1 MVCPQCHQNAE
12 MVMEEVKR
20 ESDYGPSIW
29 AVVCSSCHAPLHFAF
44 DNDPSQA
51 VSMLAESFDNLSGN
65 IDEISKTLGKMMK
78 TVKSEIEP
86 SQTKKLPSTS

>member
-1 MVCPQCHQNAE
+1 

-20 ESDYGPSIW
+20 ETDYGPSIW

-51 VSMLAESFDNLSGN
+51 VCMLAESFDNLSGN
-65 IDEISKTLGKMMK
+65 VDEISRTLGKFAK
-78 TVKSEIEP
+78 HLKGGVESFGEAFIPNDKDFQSAT
-86 SQTKKLPSTS
+86 

>member
-1 MVCPQCHQNAE
+1 

-20 ESDYGPSIW
+20 EADYGPSIW

-51 VSMLAESFDNLSGN
+51 VCMLAESFDNLSGN
-65 IDEISKTLGKMMK
+65 IDDISRTLGKLMK
-78 TVKSEIEP
+78 TVKSEMAP
-86 SQTKKLPSTS
+86 PHAPKKLPSTS

>member
-1 MVCPQCHQNAE
+1 

-20 ESDYGPSIW
+20 DGDYGPSIW

-51 VSMLAESFDNLSGN
+51 VCMLAESFDNLSGN
-65 IDEISKTLGKMMK
+65 IDEISRTLGKLTKNIK
-78 TVKSEIEP
+78 TELAP
-86 SQTKKLPSTS
+86 PPQLKKLPSTS

>member
-1 MVCPQCHQNAE
+1 MVCPQCHQNAD

-29 AVVCSSCHAPLHFAF
+29 AVVCSACHAPLHFAF

-51 VSMLAESFDNLSGN
+51 VCTLAESFDNLSVN
-65 IDEISKTLGKMMK
+65 LDDVSKTLGKMMK
-78 TVKSEIEP
+78 LVQPEIVSSP
-86 SQTKKLPSTS
+86 PKKLPSTS